1 MLSDD
6 HACRHHSSEFFPDSI
21 CPWRCESCAVLLKKE
36 QNRLKTV
43 AAQFD
48 EHQVLSETRLEL
60 LSLIYSVVRLSPV
73 TSERIALAYLSEL
86 SRQDRLQEGDHSDD
100 RAKKHD
106 F

>member
-1 MLSDD
+1 MRKLCSF
-6 HACRHHSSEFFPDSI
+6 AQER
-21 CPWRCESCAVLLKKE
+21 AE
-36 QNRLKTV
+36 QIETV

-48 EHQVLSETRLEL
+48 EQVLSETRPEL

-100 RAKKHD
+100 
-106 F
+106 